1 MAASSE
7 SYPARFTV
15 DYPERCD
22 RLTTLLRIPVIVP
35 IMIILGLV
43 AGAWTHV
50 GQPGLRVVYGGGGY
64 LFAATVLMLV
74 FRKKY
79 PRWWFD
85 WNLALT
91 RFSARVLVYFAVL
104 THQYPS
110 TDEEQAVHIEI
121 AYPDAAKDLSR
132 WLPLIKWLL
141 VLPHVIVLA
150 FLNVALVISTVI
162 GWFAIVLT
170 GKYPRG
176 IFDFVVGVMRWDFRV
191 IAYALLLV
199 TDAYPPFGF

>member
-7 SYPARFTV
+7 TYPARLTI

-22 RLTTLLRIPVIVP
+22 RLTTLLRIPVILP
-35 IMIILGLV
+35 ILLVLGLV
-43 AGAWTHV
+43 TGGESQFQHLPRWS
-50 GQPGLRVVYGGGGY
+50 VVYGGGGY

-91 RFSARVLVYFAVL
+91 RFAARVLSYFAVL

-121 AYPDAAKDLSR
+121 AYPDAAKDLNR
-132 WLPLIKWLL
+132 WLPLVKWLL
-141 VLPHVIVLA
+141 
-150 FLNVALVISTVI
+150 
-162 GWFAIVLT
+162 AIPT
-170 GKYPRG
+170 S
-176 IFDFVVGVMRWDFRV
+176 
-191 IAYALLLV
+191 
-199 TDAYPPFGF
+199 